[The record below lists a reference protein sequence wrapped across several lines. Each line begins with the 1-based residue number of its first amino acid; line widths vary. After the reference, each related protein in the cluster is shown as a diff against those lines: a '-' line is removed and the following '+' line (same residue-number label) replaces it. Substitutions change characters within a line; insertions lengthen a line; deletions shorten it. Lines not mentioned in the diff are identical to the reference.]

1 MTIDSVCKVKKCGFA
16 AGERGILFYKR
27 EGEEKR
33 MDRTLIWLRLG
44 CLLFGGMA
52 GLLWKDKAMQR
63 FFPQPRANGAR
74 LLRLMIGVAKTV
86 VCCAA
91 AVVVSPLPV
100 SVSILYAG
108 LGVLVLHIITQPNP
122 GEQTLPIICTWMIL
136 FLPFTGALA
145 CLGGALLVLAADVT
159 GAAGVAIL
167 ILGAPMALLQ
177 FGPEGGLVLLGVAVL
192 LCARQ
197 MIEWKAQQAGSY
209 RG

>member
-1 MTIDSVCKVKKCGFA
+1 M
-16 AGERGILFYKR
+16 E
-27 EGEEKR
+27 
-33 MDRTLIWLRLG
+33 RTLIWLRLG

-52 GLLWKDKAMQR
+52 GLLLKDKAMQR
-63 FFPQPRANGAR
+63 FFPQPRATGAR

-108 LGVLVLHIITQPNP
+108 LGVLAAHIITHPHP

-145 CLGGALLVLAADVT
+145 CLGGALLVLAADVP

-167 ILGAPMALLQ
+167 VLGAPMALLQ
-177 FGPEGGLVLLGVAVL
+177 FGPEGGLVLLGIAAL
-192 LCARQ
+192 LCTRQ
-197 MIEWKAQQAGSY
+197 MIEWKAQQAGPY
-209 RG
+209 PG